1 MDQNRIQQVCLIT
14 ITGIAVAG
22 ALYWLRPMLIPFV
35 LAVFITVALTAIL
48 EFEMKWLKL
57 PRSVALLLTVFL
69 AFVSFSFIAA
79 FVSNSIREL
88 AANAPAYEQKVT
100 ELVDLTLSWLPIEG
114 SVVKERVAAPF
125 REISTG
131 TVSNVLRALTS
142 QLTAI
147 VSRSF
152 LVFMFV
158 LFLLVGGSGKPAR
171 PRTGVWLEIEGR
183 VKRYVIV
190 KGLLSATTGSLVGLT
205 LWALDVDLAI
215 VFGLLAFLLNII
227 PSIGSIIATLLPLPM
242 VIVSPEIAPLTA
254 TMAIVIPGTIQIMIG
269 NVIEPTIMGESLDLH
284 PVTVLMSLIFWG
296 MLWGIVGA
304 LLAVP
309 MTAVMKILLDRLE
322 PTKPFAEM
330 MAGRLHVATSKT

>member
-1 MDQNRIQQVCLIT
+1 
-14 ITGIAVAG
+14 
-22 ALYWLRPMLIPFV
+22 
-35 LAVFITVALTAIL
+35 
-48 EFEMKWLKL
+48 MKWLKL

-69 AFVSFSFIAA
+69 TFVSFSFIAA
-79 FVSNSIREL
+79 FVSNSVREL
-88 AANAPAYEQKVT
+88 AVNAPAYEQKVT
-100 ELVDLTLSWLPIEG
+100 ELVDLTLAWLPIEG
-114 SVVKERVAAPF
+114 AVVKEKIIAPF

-142 QLTAI
+142 QLASI

-158 LFLLVGGSGKPAR
+158 LFLLVGGSGKPMQ
-171 PRTGVWLEIEGR
+171 PRSGVWLEIEGR

-205 LWALDVDLAI
+205 LWALDVDLAF

-242 VIVSPEIAPLTA
+242 VLVSPETSPLAA
-254 TMAIVIPGTIQIMIG
+254 TMAIVIPGTIQMLIG
-269 NVIEPTIMGESLDLH
+269 SVIEPTVMGESLDLH

-296 MLWGIVGA
+296 MLWGIIGA

-330 MAGRLHVATSKT
+330 MAGRLHSTVDGT